1 MSNKKTKKE
10 KQIPAVEIHAGT
22 PRKTIIEGYLK
33 CGDCSGLN
41 RDALIR
47 GIEAPCSEQGKL
59 EASKAC
65 PKYRPSST
73 KIQEMAGVDF
83 HTLAGGL
90 GELIGTSNDPAV
102 FRALAGYMLAV
113 EETIKSGFRFLQ
125 PIYVR
130 YRGTATSNYFS
141 NFMSAYVLSAT
152 KDEVRLISA
161 DPRTKK
167 QFVMSYPVKRDERG
181 RPVLSGASLYSP
193 KEFEQLKVRMTER
206 GNLVD
211 PEIDRKTSASVK
223 PVDGSDVGSMPKG
236 SLDGLVV
243 DMSQVAKKNK
253 VKPKPK
259 SKRKKDLVDLVSDF
273 DADPFK
279 AFKTKPKRRKG
290 GTTITDLNSIDM

>member
-1 MSNKKTKKE
+1 MSNSKTKKE
-10 KQIPAVEIHAGT
+10 KRIPAVEIHSGT

-47 GIEAPCSEQGKL
+47 GIEAPCSDQGKI

-73 KIQEMAGVDF
+73 KIQEMSGVDF
-83 HTLAGGL
+83 HTLAGAL
-90 GELIGTSNDPAV
+90 HELIGTSNDPAV
-102 FRALAGYMLAV
+102 FRALAGYMLSI

-141 NFMSAYVLSAT
+141 NFMSAYVLFAS

-167 QFVMSYPVKRDERG
+167 QFVMSYPINRDDRG

-193 KEFEQLKVRMTER
+193 KEFDQLKTRMSER

-211 PEIDRKTSASVK
+211 PELSRKTSSSVK
-223 PVDGSDVGSMPKG
+223 PVDGADVGKMPKG

-243 DMSQVAKKNK
+243 DMSQVAKKNQI
-253 VKPKPK
+253 KPKPK
-259 SKRKKDLVDLVSDF
+259 SKRKKDLVDLVSDYN
-273 DADPFK
+273 ADPFK
-279 AFKTKPKRRKG
+279 AFKKSKRKQG
-290 GTTITDLNSIDM
+290 GTRITDLNDIEM